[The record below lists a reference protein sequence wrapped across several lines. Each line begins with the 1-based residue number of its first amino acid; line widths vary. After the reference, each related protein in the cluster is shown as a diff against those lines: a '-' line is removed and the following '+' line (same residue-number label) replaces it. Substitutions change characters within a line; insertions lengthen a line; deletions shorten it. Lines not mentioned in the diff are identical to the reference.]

1 MTRLTSSVVSAASL
15 LLTSL
20 ALAADPVE
28 APPAAMLRSP
38 DIGPRD
44 IVFAFAGDLWLVD
57 KNGGTARPLT
67 DAPGPESTPRFSPDG
82 TRVAFVGGYEGNRD
96 LYVIPAGGGQPS
108 RVTHHPTSE
117 GLCDWNGDS
126 LMFMTGDLGGLTR
139 QSRLFQVPATGG
151 LPASLPVPYGANAA
165 VNRSG
170 EWLAYTPHSI
180 DGRTWKRYRGGM
192 ATDVWLLNLKTGESR
207 RVTDW
212 EGIDTLPMWHGDSLY
227 YLSDEGEGH
236 RLNLFRFDPAS
247 GKRSQV
253 TQFTDE
259 DIRWPSIGPDDGSAG
274 EIVFQKGDR
283 LMVVDLGSG
292 QSRTVDVRV
301 PGDRPKV
308 TARKV
313 DESRNISAWSPGPSG
328 KRAVVSA
335 RGDLWTAPAENGTP
349 RPLTATSGV
358 FERDPSWSPDGKW
371 IAFFDDSTGEYELY
385 VMPADG
391 KGAKRQL
398 TTDGGPFKNDI
409 TWSPDSK
416 RLAYS
421 DKTGTLWLV
430 TLQDG
435 TRARVDRNPR
445 SSPLRP
451 SFSHDGAWIAYAR
464 GTDDRETP
472 GVWLYEVATGN
483 STPVTAGVFS
493 GRRPTFD
500 RKGDYLVFASERR
513 FEPKYSALDS
523 TWIYDETEHLYL
535 VPLRKD
541 VKLPWPA
548 ESDEEDGKSDSKD
561 APKDGEKKDEAG
573 AKSGGGEDK
582 PADGDR
588 PRRRRRPASEM
599 EVTALIDEEKPKDP
613 PTDPKDAE
621 PAKADASADGEPA
634 KDAPKEGEPKD
645 EAPKKKEP
653 EPIKIDLD
661 GFEARAIQLPPKAG
675 SYAAIGFNDKGQL
688 LYARDGIKLLDL
700 TDKEKKEKNVGE
712 GGRFELTADGK
723 RMLVGGAMVDAAADG
738 KRRTVVI
745 SPMEAS
751 LDPRAEW
758 RQIILD
764 AHRIMRDWFYDP
776 GMHQVDW
783 NAQRDRALK
792 LLESAN
798 SREDVNWIIA
808 EMISELNVGHAYL
821 QAQGD
826 VDAIP
831 TSSAGMLGVDWD
843 IAEGENGARTY
854 RFAQLIEG
862 APWDADARNPLREVG
877 VKPGECL
884 LAVNGRAVDA
894 TRDPWA
900 AFEGL
905 AGKTVTLTV
914 SEKPVRDGTER
925 DVVVRTLSSE
935 QPLRYRA
942 WIERNRQLVDRL
954 SDGKVGYIYVPNTG
968 VDGQNDL
975 VRQFQGQ
982 RMKPALLIDDRW
994 NGGGQ
999 IPNRF
1004 IEMMNRP
1011 ATNAWARRDA
1021 GEQVWPPDTHNGP
1034 KAMLINGLAGS
1045 GGDMFPWLFRHHGM
1059 GPLIGTRTWGGLVGI
1074 SGNPGF
1080 VDGGNISVP
1089 TFGFY
1094 KLDSTWGVEGHGV
1107 DPDIEVIDD
1116 PGVMKGGLAAGG
1128 RDPQLEKAVEVL
1140 MQQVKDKPFRKPAR
1154 PAAPDRRGMGIPKED
1169 H

>member
-1 MTRLTSSVVSAASL
+1 MKRFRLPIGPVAPLLLVSAVM
-15 LLTSL
+15 
-20 ALAADPVE
+20 AADPLE
-28 APPAAMLRSP
+28 APPASMLRSP
-38 DIGPRD
+38 DIGAKD
-44 IVFAFAGDLWLVD
+44 IVFSFAGDLWLVD
-57 KNGGTARPLT
+57 KNGGMARPLT

-96 LYVIPAGGGQPS
+96 LYTIPAGGGQPS

-117 GLCDWNGDS
+117 GLCDWNGDA
-126 LMFMTGDLGGLTR
+126 LMFVTGDLGGLTR
-139 QSRLFQVPATGG
+139 QARLFQVPVTGG
-151 LPASLPVPYGANAA
+151 LPAALPVPYGANAA
-165 VNRSG
+165 VNRTG

-180 DGRTWKRYRGGM
+180 DNRTWKRYRGGM
-192 ATDVWLLNLKTGESR
+192 ATDIWLYNLKTGESR

-227 YLSDEGEGH
+227 YLSDRGQGN
-236 RLNLFRFDPAS
+236 RLNIFRFDPAS
-247 GKRSQV
+247 GKTSQV
-253 TQFTDE
+253 TTFTDE
-259 DIRWPSIGPDDGSAG
+259 DIRWPNIGPDDASSG

-292 QSRTVDVRV
+292 ASRAVDVRV

-308 TARKV
+308 APRSV
-313 DESRNISAWSPGPSG
+313 DQSKNISAWSAGPSG
-328 KRAVVSA
+328 KRVVVSA

-349 RPLTATSGV
+349 RPLTATNGI
-358 FERDPSWSPDGKW
+358 FERDPAWSPDGKSV
-371 IAFFDDSTGEYELY
+371 AFFDDSTGEYELY

-391 KGAKRQL
+391 KGTKRQL
-398 TTDGGPFKNDI
+398 TTDGGPFKSDI

-416 RLAYS
+416 RLTYS

-430 TLQDG
+430 TLEDG
-435 TRARVDRNPR
+435 ARARVDRNPR
-445 SSPLRP
+445 SNAMRVN
-451 SFSHDGAWIAYAR
+451 FSHDGAWIAYAR
-464 GTDDRETP
+464 GTDDRDTAN
-472 GVWLYEVATGN
+472 VWLYEVATGT
-483 STPVTAGVFS
+483 STPVTAGMFDDS
-493 GRRPTFD
+493 LPTFD
-500 RKGDYLVFASERR
+500 RKGEYLVFASGRR
-513 FEPKYSALDS
+513 FEPKYSGLDT

-548 ESDEEDGKSDSKD
+548 ESDEEDAKSGKD
-561 APKDGEKKDEAG
+561 EKKDEAKEG
-573 AKSGGGEDK
+573 EAKPDDAKKDETDSK
-582 PADGDR
+582 P
-588 PRRRRRPASEM
+588 
-599 EVTALIDEEKPKDP
+599 
-613 PTDPKDAE
+613 AE
-621 PAKADASADGEPA
+621 PAKEPTEPA
-634 KDAPKEGEPKD
+634 KESAAAADPPKD
-645 EAPKKKEP
+645 EAKKDEAKEGEAKKKEP
-653 EPIKIDLD
+653 DPIKIDLE

-675 SYAAIGFNDKGQL
+675 GYTAIGFNDKGQL

-712 GGRFELTADGK
+712 GGRFEITADGK
-723 RMLVGGAMVDAAADG
+723 RLLVGRGGGGALVDAAADG
-738 KRRTVVI
+738 KSRSVI
-745 SPMEAS
+745 TAPMDAR

-776 GMHQVDW
+776 GLHQVDW
-783 NAQRDRALK
+783 DGQRDRALK

-798 SREDVNWIIA
+798 SREDVNWIII

-821 QAQGD
+821 QGQGD
-826 VDAIP
+826 VENPA
-831 TSSAGMLGVDWD
+831 TSSAGMLGVDWE
-843 IAEGENGARTY
+843 IGEGEGGAKAY

-877 VKPGECL
+877 VKPGEYL

-894 TRDPWA
+894 SKDPWA

-905 AGKTVTLTV
+905 AGKTVTVTV
-914 SEKPVRDGTER
+914 SEKPARDGTER
-925 DVVVRTLSSE
+925 DLVVRTLSSE

-942 WIERNRQLVDRL
+942 WIERNRQFVDRM

-982 RMKPALLIDDRW
+982 RTKPALLIDDRW

-1045 GGDMFPWLFRHHGM
+1045 GGDMFPWLFRHHKL

-1080 VDGGNISVP
+1080 VDGGSISVP

-1094 KLDSTWGVEGHGV
+1094 ELDSTWGVEGHGV

-1128 RDPQLEKAVEVL
+1128 RDPQLEKAVDVL
-1140 MQQVKDKPFRKPAR
+1140 VQQVKEKPFKKPAR
-1154 PAAPDRRGMGIPKED
+1154 PASPDRRGMGLPESD
-1169 H
+1169 R

>member
-1 MTRLTSSVVSAASL
+1 MKRFRLSTGPIAPLLLASAAM
-15 LLTSL
+15 
-20 ALAADPVE
+20 AVDPLE
-28 APPAAMLRSP
+28 APPASMLRSP
-38 DIGPRD
+38 DIGAKD
-44 IVFAFAGDLWLVD
+44 IVFSFAGDLWLVE
-57 KNGGTARPLT
+57 KNGGMARPLT

-82 TRVAFVGGYEGNRD
+82 TRVAFVAGYESNRD
-96 LYVIPAGGGQPS
+96 LYTIPVGGGQPG

-117 GLCDWNGDS
+117 GLCDWNGDT
-126 LMFMTGDLGGLTR
+126 LMFVTGDLGGLSR
-139 QSRLFQVPATGG
+139 QARLFQVPATGG
-151 LPASLPVPYGANAA
+151 LPTALPVPYGANAA
-165 VNRSG
+165 VNRTG

-180 DGRTWKRYRGGM
+180 DNRTWKRYRGGM
-192 ATDVWLLNLKTGESR
+192 ATDIWLFNLKTGESR

-212 EGIDTLPMWHGDSLY
+212 EGIDTIPMWHGDSLY
-227 YLSDEGEGH
+227 YLSDRGEGH
-236 RLNLFRFDPAS
+236 RLNIFRFDPAS
-247 GKRSQV
+247 GKTSQV
-253 TQFTDE
+253 TSFTDE
-259 DIRWPSIGPDDGSAG
+259 DIRWPNIGPDDASAG

-283 LMVVDLGSG
+283 LMVLDLGSG
-292 QSRTVDVRV
+292 TSRAVDVRV

-308 TARKV
+308 APRTV
-313 DESRNISAWSPGPSG
+313 DQSKNISGWSAGPSG
-328 KRAVVSA
+328 KRVAVSA

-349 RPLTATSGV
+349 RPLTATNGI
-358 FERDPSWSPDGKW
+358 FERDPSWSPDGKSV
-371 IAFFDDSTGEYELY
+371 AFFDDSTGEYELY

-398 TTDGGPFKNDI
+398 TTDGGPFKSDI

-430 TLQDG
+430 TLEDG
-435 TRARVDRNPR
+435 ARARVDRNPR
-445 SSPLRP
+445 SSPMRA
-451 SFSHDGAWIAYAR
+451 SFSHDGAWITYAR
-464 GTDDRETP
+464 GTEDRDTANI
-472 GVWLYEVATGN
+472 WLYEVATGTT
-483 STPVTAGVFS
+483 TPVTAGMFDDS
-493 GRRPTFD
+493 LPTFD
-500 RKGDYLVFASERR
+500 RKGEYLVFASGRR
-513 FEPKYSALDS
+513 FEPKYSGLDT

-548 ESDEEDGKSDSKD
+548 ESDEEDAKSGKDEAKKDEAKPADANKDEAGSKPADPAKEPAEPAKESVEGATD
-561 APKDGEKKDEAG
+561 APKDEAKKDEA
-573 AKSGGGEDK
+573 K
-582 PADGDR
+582 
-588 PRRRRRPASEM
+588 
-599 EVTALIDEEKPKDP
+599 
-613 PTDPKDAE
+613 
-621 PAKADASADGEPA
+621 DGESR
-634 KDAPKEGEPKD
+634 
-645 EAPKKKEP
+645 KKEP
-653 EPIKIDLD
+653 EPLKIDLD

-675 SYAAIGFNDKGQL
+675 VYTAIGFNDKGQL

-712 GGRFELTADGK
+712 GGRFEVTADGK
-723 RMLVGGAMVDAAADG
+723 RLLVGRGGGAAMVDAAADG
-738 KRRTVVI
+738 KSRAVI
-745 SPMEAS
+745 TGPMDAR

-776 GMHQVDW
+776 GLHQVDW
-783 NAQRDRALK
+783 DGQRDRALK

-798 SREDVNWIIA
+798 SREDVNWIII

-821 QAQGD
+821 QGQGD
-826 VDAIP
+826 VENP
-831 TSSAGMLGVDWD
+831 SSSSAGMLGVDWE
-843 IAEGENGARTY
+843 IGEGEGGAKAY
-854 RFAQLIEG
+854 RFATLIEG

-877 VKPGECL
+877 VKPGEFL
-884 LAVNGRAVDA
+884 LAVNGRAVDMSQ
-894 TRDPWA
+894 DPWT

-905 AGKTVTLTV
+905 AGKTVTITV
-914 SEKPVRDGTER
+914 SEKPARDGTER

-942 WIERNRQLVDRL
+942 WIERNRQAVDRL

-1045 GGDMFPWLFRHHGM
+1045 GGDMFPWLFRHHKL

-1074 SGNPGF
+1074 SGNPSF
-1080 VDGGNISVP
+1080 VDGGSISVP

-1094 KLDSTWGVEGHGV
+1094 ELDSTWGVEGHGV

-1128 RDPQLEKAVEVL
+1128 RDPQLEKAVEILV
-1140 MQQVKDKPFRKPAR
+1140 QQVKEKPFKKPAR
-1154 PAAPDRRGMGIPKED
+1154 PASPDRRGMGLPESD
-1169 H
+1169 R